1 MTRTDALNRF
11 HVHMHVA
18 DLDANI
24 GFYTQLFGTPPT
36 VRKRDYAKWLL
47 EDPRVNFAISTG
59 KAGESAIAHLGLQAG
74 DADALAAIGAR
85 LQAADSVALAE
96 SGTTCCYARSDK
108 FWAEDPQGVRWEAFH
123 THGEAT
129 SYYAPG
135 ADVLLIVA
143 AALRHRKSS
152 MLQPNRG
159 HGPAMPAPLSQ
170 AAAEATERGVSPSPQ
185 SICFR

>member
-135 ADVLLIVA
+135 ADVPA
-143 AALRHRKSS
+143 DSCC
-152 MLQPNRG
+152 
-159 HGPAMPAPLSQ
+159 GPATSEVID
-170 AAAEATERGVSPSPQ
+170 AATKPWARAGNACSSESG
-185 SICFR
+185 CC